1 MVKYLDDTGLS
12 GGVSITSLGGIIS
25 TAEISAINGN
35 KNAGAQT
42 LLLNMA
48 TAVQNAT
55 LTALGTYIAQG
66 GVTAG
71 AGVNQ
76 MGIYDS
82 AGNRLGVTADM
93 TTAFAGTGLA
103 EGLLTAP
110 VAVVAGKNY
119 YLAILTNYTGTT
131 VQTSGVSGQ
140 SLAHGATLGGFIP
153 NLFSGAQASLP
164 ASFNPAG
171 LSAGGD
177 INWMYGR

>member
-1 MVKYLDDTGLS
+1 
-12 GGVSITSLGGIIS
+12 
-25 TAEISAINGN
+25 
-35 KNAGAQT
+35 
-42 LLLNMA
+42 MA
-48 TAVQNAT
+48 TAVENAT
-55 LTALGTYIAQG
+55 LTALGTYIAQA

-93 TTAFAGTGLA
+93 TTAFGTAGLA

-119 YLAILTNYTGTT
+119 YLAILANYTGTT

-140 SLAHGATLGGFIP
+140 ALTHGATLGGFIP
-153 NLFSGAQASLP
+153 NLFAGAQASLP
-164 ASFNPAG
+164 ASFSPAG
-171 LSAGGD
+171 LSAGCREDQPARNRNGYTRGND
-177 INWMYGR
+177 GA

>member
-12 GGVSITSLGGIIS
+12 GGVSIASLGGILA

-48 TAVQNAT
+48 TAVENAT
-55 LTALGTYIAQG
+55 LTALGTYIAQA

-71 AGVNQ
+71 AGVN
-76 MGIYDS
+76 S
-82 AGNRLGVTADM
+82 
-93 TTAFAGTGLA
+93 
-103 EGLLTAP
+103 
-110 VAVVAGKNY
+110 
-119 YLAILTNYTGTT
+119 
-131 VQTSGVSGQ
+131 
-140 SLAHGATLGGFIP
+140 
-153 NLFSGAQASLP
+153 FS
-164 ASFNPAG
+164 PAG